1 MIPHPRNLLVEVT
14 SRCNLD
20 CEMCLRR
27 SLQEDTGDMALS
39 LYKGLEPVFTGL
51 QKLTIIG
58 LGEPLLHPHIVDM
71 VKIAKKHLPV
81 EGGMNFITNGTL
93 IHDGLI
99 EEFIESGLDS
109 LVVSLDSVSSR
120 AYEEIRIGARF
131 GDLTRTLSRLQKI
144 KKDRRAEKP
153 EIGLE
158 WVMMKD
164 NVKEML
170 SLLEMAER
178 YGVNT
183 VIVNNLLPPSE
194 ALKDEIVYD
203 FHSERNVSLFKETK
217 SRADQSGLDLNSYFK
232 LSSVYSAAVCC
243 DIQAEALLEEK
254 ERLVKELIEHLANEV
269 SKAKGFVN
277 ILALIKRRGEEFER
291 VGEIL
296 ERVKQSAEQKGITLL
311 LPRIIPDN
319 NRKCGFVSDDTCFV
333 AWDGEVSPCQQLSHS
348 YVCYHYGRRKVVRRK
363 SFGNVAEKDLLT
375 IWNSPDYRAF
385 RSRVE
390 TFDFPHCGDC
400 VFADGC
406 PMINDNEFFNDCFLN
421 EEPCGDCL
429 WSRGILQCG

>member
-1 MIPHPRNLLVEVT
+1 MTPHPRNLLVEVT

-71 VKIAKKHLPV
+71 VRIAKKNLPV
-81 EGGMNFITNGTL
+81 ESRMNLITNGTL

-144 KKDRRAEKP
+144 KKDRRVEKP

-158 WVMMKD
+158 WVMMKN

-178 YGVNT
+178 YGVST

-254 ERLVKELIEHLANEV
+254 ERLVKDLIDHLANEV
-269 SKAKGFVN
+269 SKAKGFIN
-277 ILALIKRRGEEFER
+277 IPALIKRRGEEVER
-291 VGEIL
+291 MGEIL
-296 ERVKQSAEQKGITLL
+296 EKVKQSAEQKGITLL

-319 NRKCGFVSDDTCFV
+319 NRKCGFVADDACFIG
-333 AWDGEVSPCQQLSHS
+333 WDGVVSSCQQLSHS
-348 YVCYHYGRRKVVRRK
+348 YTCYHYGRKKTIRRK
-363 SFGNVAEKDLLT
+363 GFGNIADDDLLN

-406 PMINDNEFFNDCFLN
+406 AMITEEEFRTDCFLN